1 MPQSMPNASISF
13 PMLGDF
19 SIDPPASFKLGPL
32 TIHWYGIIIATGFLL
47 AVLYCAKRSRE
58 FGLVPDNVYDVII
71 LGVPLA
77 VICAR
82 IYFCVFHWD
91 LFRDDPI
98 SVLYIW
104 QGGLGMYGVIV
115 GAVLT
120 TVIYCKRK
128 RLSIL
133 AFLDMACFGF
143 IIGQFI
149 GRWGNFM
156 NREAFGYQTD
166 IFCRM
171 GLTENGVTY
180 YVHPTFLYESLWN
193 FVGFLFMHFWSKKHR
208 RYDGQAF
215 LVYLAWYGCG
225 RMLIEGLRT
234 DSLYL
239 FNTGIRV
246 SQLVSFILLIA
257 SLTILLY
264 NRLKRRPDPAKM
276 FVNRQKDA
284 AEQPEVAP
292 GQDTE
297 AGASCEAPEENS
309 DSAPKE
315 EDGGNKNG

>member
-19 SIDPPASFKLGPL
+19 SINPPAAFQVGPL
-32 TIHWYGIIIATGFLL
+32 TIHWYGVIIATGFLL
-47 AVLYCAKRSRE
+47 AVIYCARRSRE
-58 FGLVPDNVYDVII
+58 FGMTPDNVYDVII

-91 LFRDDPI
+91 LFQDDPV
-98 SVLYIW
+98 SVLYVW
-104 QGGLGMYGVIV
+104 QGGIGMYGVIF
-115 GAVLT
+115 GAVLA

-128 RLSIL
+128 KLSIL

-156 NREAFGYQTD
+156 NREAFGYETD

-171 GLTENGVTY
+171 GLTQNGVTY

-193 FVGFLFMHFWSKKHR
+193 FAGFLLMHFWSKKHR

-215 LVYLAWYGCG
+215 LVYLAWYGFG
-225 RMLIEGLRT
+225 RMLVEGLRT

-239 FNTGIRV
+239 FDTGIRV
-246 SQLVSFILLIA
+246 SQLVSLILLIA
-257 SLTILLY
+257 SLAIQLY
-264 NRLKRRPDPAKM
+264 NRFKRRPDPANM
-276 FVNRQKDA
+276 FVNRQKAA
-284 AEQPEVAP
+284 AEEGEEKAAE
-292 GQDTE
+292 E
-297 AGASCEAPEENS
+297 AEEGPEE
-309 DSAPKE
+309 PK
-315 EDGGNKNG
+315 EDGGNG

>member
-1 MPQSMPNASISF
+1 MENASISF
-13 PMLGDF
+13 PMLGDLT
-19 SIDPPASFKLGPL
+19 INPPASFKVGPL
-32 TIHWYGIIIATGFLL
+32 TVHWYGVIIATGFFL
-47 AVLYCAKRSRE
+47 AVLYCAKRAHE
-58 FGLVPDNVYDVII
+58 FGMKPDNVYDVII

-77 VICAR
+77 LICAR

-104 QGGLGMYGVIV
+104 QGGIGMYGVIA
-115 GAVLT
+115 GAVLA
-120 TVIYCKRK
+120 TVIYCRRK
-128 RLSIL
+128 KLSIL

-156 NREAFGYQTD
+156 NREAFGYETD

-208 RYDGQAF
+208 RYDGQML
-215 LVYLAWYGCG
+215 LVYFAWYGCG

-257 SLTILLY
+257 STAILVY
-264 NRLKRRPDPAKM
+264 NRFVRRPDPANM
-276 FVNRQKDA
+276 FVNRQSAGGA
-284 AEQPEVAP
+284 APETDAP
-292 GQDTE
+292 GAPETE
-297 AGASCEAPEENS
+297 AGGGDKPEGES
-309 DSAPKE
+309 
-315 EDGGNKNG
+315 

>member
-19 SIDPPASFKLGPL
+19 SINPPAAFKIGPL

-47 AVLYCAKRSRE
+47 AVIYCARRSRE
-58 FGLVPDNVYDVII
+58 FGLTPDNVYDVII

-91 LFRDDPI
+91 LFRDNPI

-104 QGGLGMYGVIV
+104 NGGLGMYGVIA
-115 GAVLT
+115 GAVLA

-128 RLSIL
+128 KLSIL

-156 NREAFGYQTD
+156 NREAFGYETD

-171 GLTENGVTY
+171 GLTQNGVTY

-193 FVGFLFMHFWSKKHR
+193 FVGFLLMHFWSKKHR
-208 RYDGQAF
+208 RYDGQGLLF
-215 LVYLAWYGCG
+215 YLAWYGFG
-225 RMLIEGLRT
+225 RMLVEGLRT

-257 SLTILLY
+257 SVTIQLY
-264 NRLKRRPDPAKM
+264 NRFKRHPDPADM
-276 FVNRQKDA
+276 FVNRKEA
-284 AEQPEVAP
+284 AEP
-292 GQDTE
+292 
-297 AGASCEAPEENS
+297 APEETE
-309 DSAPKE
+309 DAE
-315 EDGGNKNG
+315 EKNDPE